1 MLENF
6 GPPARLRGPA
16 GGRGKMTAR
25 AGAAACVVAA
35 GAAALTGCAAQRTPA
50 PPGPPIQVQ
59 AAYVAQPGTSGAT
72 DAYVMIENSGSSDR
86 LLSARS
92 SAGGQVTLAGPTSHG
107 ATTMKAV
114 RDIDIPAD
122 DTVRFDPDGF
132 HLLITGSGPMR
143 AGTEIT
149 LKLVFA
155 RAGTISV
162 PTLVENPE
170 TGGSSYLGD

>member
-1 MLENF
+1 MIR
-6 GPPARLRGPA
+6 GTAGQPARPRRPA
-16 GGRGKMTAR
+16 RQRTAVT
-25 AGAAACVVAA
+25 APASAVACLVAAC
-35 GAAALTGCAAQRTPA
+35 AAALTGCTAHPAA
-50 PPGPPIQVQ
+50 GPPIQVG
-59 AAYVAQPGTSGAT
+59 AAYVTQPGASGAT
-72 DAYVMIENSGSSDR
+72 DAYVMIDNNGSSDR

-92 SAGGQVTLAGPTSHG
+92 SAGGQVTLTGPAGQG
-107 ATTMKAV
+107 ATAMKAV

-122 DTVRFDPDGF
+122 STVRFDPDSF

-149 LKLVFA
+149 LTLVFA
-155 RAGTISV
+155 RAGAISV